1 MIFLKSIPNI
11 LTTLRILLV
20 PFFIVLFYSNLFYM
34 KILSLCIF
42 FISSIT
48 DFLDGYIARKYNLTT
63 TFGRFV
69 DPLADKILVLSAFF
83 ILHNLYPNHIPL
95 WMVFSIF
102 IRDVVVT
109 FFRLYLN
116 YKNSVLKTSIL
127 AKRKTLFQIVVI
139 HILLIFQ
146 VFYPSDSTQY
156 TAAAIGQVFF
166 ILMLLCVIFTI
177 FTGIHYFIINFSKNG

>member
-1 MIFLKSIPNI
+1 MLLKAIPNI

-20 PFFIVLFYSNLFYM
+20 PFFIMLFYSNLFYM

-42 FISSIT
+42 FLSSIT

-63 TFGRFV
+63 TFGKFV

-83 ILHNLYPNHIPL
+83 ILHNLYPNYIPL

-102 IRDVVVT
+102 IRDVIITV
-109 FFRLYLN
+109 FRIYLN

-127 AKRKTLFQIVVI
+127 AKRKTLFQIIVI
-139 HILLIFQ
+139 HILLIFHI
-146 VFYPSDSTQY
+146 FYPSDSTLY
-156 TAAAIGQVFF
+156 TATVIGQIFF
-166 ILMLLCVIFTI
+166 ILMFLCVIFTI
-177 FTGIHYFIINFSKNG
+177 MTGVHYFIINSSKNG